1 MNAPVNPLWE
11 GLDGDGAAAGGL
23 RAERSEG
30 FRIIEKASSN
40 LELGHACVELAKTYF
55 KDVHM
60 RKTLCATYRPCDAD
74 SDADTSVARY
84 ELFKSQ
90 AKELSR
96 MTIMMQAAACVYIAA
111 RSDSQ
116 GRTIKEMLGAFK
128 EWHLANKQL
137 NTAYRTISRIL
148 DVEVPILT
156 AGSKVEH
163 WAERLR
169 LPAAV
174 ARAAAEIA
182 DNCSR
187 IAVPRCVSEIVDF
200 ATLQQMQ
207 GLGYTVVQQ
216 ITPSQNV
223 AGTASQIMYIYC

>member
-1 MNAPVNPLWE
+1 MNAPVDPLWE

-40 LELGHACVELAKTYF
+40 LELGRACVELAKTYF

-60 RKTLCATYRPCDAD
+60 RKTLCATFRQCDAD
-74 SDADTSVARY
+74 SDADASVARN
-84 ELFKSQ
+84 ELCKSQ

-96 MTIMMQAAACVYIAA
+96 MAIMMQAAACVYIAA

-128 EWHLANKQL
+128 EWHLSNKQL

-169 LPAAV
+169 LPAEV
-174 ARAAAEIA
+174 ATAAAEIA

-187 IAVPRCVSEIVDF
+187 TAVSRSVVEIVDF
-200 ATLQQMQ
+200 ARWQQLQ

-223 AGTASQIMYIYC
+223 AGTASQIMYIY

>member
-1 MNAPVNPLWE
+1 
-11 GLDGDGAAAGGL
+11 
-23 RAERSEG
+23 
-30 FRIIEKASSN
+30 
-40 LELGHACVELAKTYF
+40 
-55 KDVHM
+55 
-60 RKTLCATYRPCDAD
+60 
-74 SDADTSVARY
+74 
-84 ELFKSQ
+84 
-90 AKELSR
+90 

-128 EWHLANKQL
+128 EWHLSNKQL

-169 LPAAV
+169 LPAEV

-187 IAVPRCVSEIVDF
+187 TAVSRSVVEIVDF
-200 ATLQQMQ
+200 ARWQQLQ

-223 AGTASQIMYIYC
+223 AGTASQIMYIY